1 MRVKKLFK
9 ITKLQK
15 KHTNQSKSK
24 NTIEQSIF
32 IGLLLLL
39 SISISPVID
48 LSLVK
53 GSQSTKILLIEYLSF
68 TTEFNNKVG
77 IIPHLVSREFYAQIK
92 NISPNEPHNLKVI
105 FYFSFQAP

>member
-1 MRVKKLFK
+1 MRAKKLFK

-24 NTIEQSIF
+24 KTIKQSIF

-39 SISISPVID
+39 SISISPVTD
-48 LSLVK
+48 LALVK
-53 GSQSTKILLIEYLSF
+53 GSQSAKVLLTENLGF

-77 IIPHLVSREFYAQIK
+77 LYLI
-92 NISPNEPHNLKVI
+92 
-105 FYFSFQAP
+105 